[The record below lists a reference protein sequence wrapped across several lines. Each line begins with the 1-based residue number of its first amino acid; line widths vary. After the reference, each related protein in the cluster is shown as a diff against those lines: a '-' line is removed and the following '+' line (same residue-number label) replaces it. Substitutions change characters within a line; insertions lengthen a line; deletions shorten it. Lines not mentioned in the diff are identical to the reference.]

1 MFSAES
7 LYFYSQDTNI
17 IQTLSTQMT
26 VRNNMSGYTLAG
38 IADKNDSDLS
48 GIFVMKLVAGDVN
61 IFNDANYSET

>member
-1 MFSAES
+1 
-7 LYFYSQDTNI
+7 
-17 IQTLSTQMT
+17 MT